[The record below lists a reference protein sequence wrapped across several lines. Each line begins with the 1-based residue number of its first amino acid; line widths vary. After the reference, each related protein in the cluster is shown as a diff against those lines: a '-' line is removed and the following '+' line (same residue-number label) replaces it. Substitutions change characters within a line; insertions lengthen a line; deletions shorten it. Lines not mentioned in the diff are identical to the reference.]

1 MLDNITS
8 RFDKIIKALKRQSRL
23 SESNVKEGIR
33 EIKLALLEAD
43 VNYKVVKEFV
53 QEVEQEAFG
62 EKVIK
67 SVTPVEQFIKVVH
80 DKLIDV
86 MGSHNAELQFK
97 KKGISVILA
106 VGLQGSGKT
115 TTCAKLGHYLKD
127 NKRVLLVGADTYRPA
142 AKDQLRVL
150 AEQCDL
156 GIFTGGDKDSPLNI
170 CKQALK
176 YAKEK
181 DYHLVIIDSAGR
193 LQIDDT
199 LMKEL
204 VQIKK
209 AVEPDEILFVSDA
222 MAGQNI
228 VDVVSEFDNRLD
240 ISGII
245 LTKFDSDTRGGA
257 ALSIKKTTGKSIK
270 FIGTGEKVDNF
281 ELFHPDR
288 IAGRILGKGD
298 VISFVE
304 KAQAS
309 IDMEEAAKTQERFLK
324 NKFDLNDFLAQIR
337 QIKKMGSL
345 QGLLDMLPM
354 KSQTGETDA
363 NERELVYTEAIILSM
378 TPKERGNARILNG
391 SRRHRIALGS
401 GTSVQQVNKL
411 IKKFDVMQ
419 KMMKKLR
426 KNPKSLQGLM
436 GGMAGGL

>member
-1 MLDNITS
+1 MLDNITG
-8 RFDKIIKALKRQSRL
+8 RFDKIIKSLRRQSRL
-23 SESNVKEGIR
+23 SESNIKDGIR

-43 VNYKVVKEFV
+43 VNYKVVKEFI

-97 KKGISVILA
+97 KTGISVILT

-115 TTCAKLGHYLKD
+115 TTCAKLGYYLKD

-156 GIFTGGDKDSPLNI
+156 GIFTGGDKDNPLKI

-228 VDVVSEFDNRLD
+228 VDVVSEFDKRLD

-257 ALSIKKTTGKSIK
+257 ALSIKRTTGKSIK

-298 VISFVE
+298 VVSFVE

-309 IDMEEAAKTQERFLK
+309 IDMEEAAKSEERFLK

-337 QIKKMGSL
+337 QIKNMGSL

-354 KSQTGETDA
+354 KGPNKAKDVD
-363 NERELVYTEAIILSM
+363 ERELIHTEAIILSM

-391 SRRHRIALGS
+391 SRRRRIALGS
-401 GTSVQQVNKL
+401 GTSVQEVNKL

-436 GGMAGGL
+436 GGMAG

>member
-1 MLDNITS
+1 MLENITG
-8 RFDKIIKALKRQSRL
+8 RFDKIIKTLRRQSRL
-23 SESNVKEGIR
+23 SESNIKDGVR

-53 QEVEQEAFG
+53 QEVEREAFG

-67 SVTPVEQFIKVVH
+67 SVTPVDQFIKVVH
-80 DKLIDV
+80 DKLVEV
-86 MGSHNAELQFK
+86 MGSHNSELQFK
-97 KKGISVILA
+97 KKGISVILM

-115 TTCAKLGHYLKD
+115 TTCAKLGNYTKD

-150 AEQCDL
+150 ANQCEL
-156 GIFTGGDKDSPLNI
+156 GLFVGGDKDSPLKI
-170 CKQALK
+170 CKQAMK
-176 YAKEK
+176 YAKDK

-193 LQIDDT
+193 LQMDDL

-204 VQIKK
+204 TQIKN

-228 VDVVSEFDNRLD
+228 AEVIGEFDKRLD

-245 LTKFDSDTRGGA
+245 LTKFDSDARGGA
-257 ALSIKKTTGKSIK
+257 ALSIKKITGKSIK

-309 IDMEEAAKTQERFLK
+309 IDTEEAAKIQERLLK
-324 NKFDLNDFLAQIR
+324 NKFDLNDFLSQIR

-354 KSQTGETDA
+354 KGKMKDTDI

-391 SRRHRIALGS
+391 SRRRRIALGS
-401 GTSVQQVNKL
+401 GTSLQEVNRL
-411 IKKFDVMQ
+411 IKKFEEMQ

-426 KNPKSLQGLM
+426 RNPGLLQGMM
-436 GGMAGGL
+436 GGLGG

>member
-1 MLDNITS
+1 MLDNITG
-8 RFDKIIKALKRQSRL
+8 RFDKIIKTLRRQSRL
-23 SESNVKEGIR
+23 SESNIKDGVR

-67 SVTPVEQFIKVVH
+67 SVTPVDQFIKVVH
-80 DKLIDV
+80 DKLTEV

-97 KKGISVILA
+97 KKGISVILM

-115 TTCAKLGHYLKD
+115 TTCAKLGNYTKV

-150 AEQCDL
+150 ADQCEV
-156 GIFTGGDKDSPLNI
+156 GFFAGGDKDSPLKI

-193 LQIDDT
+193 LQIDDS

-204 VQIKK
+204 TQIKD
-209 AVEPDEILFVSDA
+209 AVDPDEILFVSDA

-228 VDVVSEFDNRLD
+228 AEVISEFDKRLD
-240 ISGII
+240 ISGIV
-245 LTKFDSDTRGGA
+245 LTKFDSDARGGA
-257 ALSIKKTTGKSIK
+257 ALSIKKITGKSIK

-309 IDMEEAAKTQERFLK
+309 IDMDEAAKAQERLLK
-324 NKFDLNDFLAQIR
+324 NKFDLNDFLSQIR

-354 KSQTGETDA
+354 KGKMKDTDD
-363 NERELVYTEAIILSM
+363 NERELTYTEAIILSM

-391 SRRHRIALGS
+391 SRRRRIALGS

-411 IKKFDVMQ
+411 IKKFEEMQ

-426 KNPKSLQGLM
+426 KNPKLLQGMM
-436 GGMAGGL
+436 GGMGG